1 MKVIEIQET
10 ILNSQLLE
18 NLKVI
23 QSLMNEIVMYAEL
36 LGKINR

>member
-1 MKVIEIQET
+1 MKIIEIQET
-10 ILNSQLLE
+10 ILDSQLLE

-23 QSLMNEIVMYAEL
+23 QSLMNEIVVYAEL